1 MTTIGL
7 ARSGPSRRADVLP
20 LEPEPPAWVRD
31 LFAEAAPSSVPTWD
45 TPAIGVVEHER
56 LTRVTTRIADAARLA
71 PADLSTCVEEAYRKV
86 LACLLDLRV
95 HPIRFWNYV
104 PGIGD
109 DVGDGMDRYMAFNRG
124 RFAAYCNGSD
134 RVTGE
139 IPTASAVG
147 ISGPDLVIDCL
158 ASPERGTQIENPRQ
172 INPWDYSRRYGPQPP
187 CFARATIATLASRR
201 MLLIGGTASIVGEE
215 SRHAGNTREQAAEIV
230 ANLDALI
237 REAAGSD
244 QPPLERLRDVRIY
257 VVNAGDAEAVE
268 TALRDVA
275 GREVRIE
282 CAVARVCRPELL
294 VEVEGV
300 AAL

>member
-7 ARSGPSRRADVLP
+7 ARQGPSRRSHVRP
-20 LEPEPPAWVRD
+20 LEPEPPAWVRE
-31 LFAEAAPSSVPTWD
+31 LFADAAPSSVPTRQGD
-45 TPAIGVVEHER
+45 AIDVVVHDR
-56 LTRVTTRIADAARLA
+56 LARATTRIADATRLA
-71 PADLSTCVEEAYRKV
+71 PAELSACVEDAYRKV
-86 LACLLDLRV
+86 LACLLDLRL
-95 HPIRFWNYV
+95 HPVRFWNYV

-109 DVGDGMDRYMAFNRG
+109 DVGHGMDRYMAFNRG
-124 RFAAYCNGSD
+124 RFAAYCNGRDS
-134 RVTGE
+134 VCGQ

-147 ISGPDLVIDCL
+147 IAGPDLVIDCL
-158 ASPERGTQIENPRQ
+158 ASSEPGTQIGNPRQ

-187 CFARATIATLASRR
+187 CFARATVATLAARR

-215 SRHAGNTREQAAEIV
+215 SRHPGETRTQAAEIV

-244 QPPLERLRDVRIY
+244 QPSLERLRDLRIY
-257 VVNAGDAEAVE
+257 VVDAGDAETVE
-268 TALRDVA
+268 TALRDAA
-275 GREVRIE
+275 GRDVRIE
-282 CAVARVCRPELL
+282 CALARVCRPELL